1 MGEERTSD
9 ETSREL
15 LEQLAARVEHLER
28 LLQSQTARLYAV
40 ERRMGIEPMLRRPLY
55 GSLKD
60 EREEARGASS
70 APVPPVTSRPAAPP
84 PREPARTPDAA
95 GPTQP
100 QTEAGR
106 RPDFGNGAGAGQ
118 RPRVEARP
126 AAATAAKPR
135 DLESLIGG
143 SVFSWIGII
152 FVTLAAGFAL
162 KLAFDNNWISPAVRV
177 SIGALAGLGLL
188 GLAERLRRRGMRPYA
203 YVLSGGGVLILYL
216 SVYAAY
222 DFYQLLSQPVAFL
235 LMTAVTA
242 IAVLLSVRHDALAV
256 AVLGLV
262 GGFLTPILLS
272 TGQDNQVALFTYVS
286 LLDGGVL
293 AVAYFKRWRVL
304 DFLSFVATALMTL
317 GWAFK
322 FYDRG
327 KLWTTLLF
335 VSLFFVVY
343 SLLSLFHNVLPRR
356 RSRWFD
362 VSLLGANAT
371 LYFGFCYAMWADAA
385 YADAA
390 PATQAL
396 LISAFFGGLFYAAR
410 ARSRDDRLLV
420 YAYVAAA
427 VTFLTAAV
435 AIQLE
440 LQWVTIVWAVE
451 GLMLT
456 WAGLRANEPAARRAG
471 FLVFAVA
478 FAHWLGFDA
487 TRFGFDA
494 QALSA
499 GGDRFVPL
507 LNARALSCLALV
519 SALAGA
525 AWLYRG
531 AAAYVGEENSGV
543 DEEERS
549 AAVGLYTLAANG
561 LALVL
566 LTLDVSDYFG
576 RQKALSEGLARERA
590 EGARQFALTALWS
603 VYGAGLF
610 AYGARRMLRAAR
622 YAGLL
627 LIVAATVKALAVD
640 LRYYDAVWHVPLANQ
655 TFMAFA
661 LLVAAYAAVL
671 RLVARDPR
679 LEEERAAAPA
689 LAVVAHGLALVALSA
704 EALGY
709 FDRMA
714 PAGQDAGVI
723 DEWKAFSL
731 AVVWTLY
738 GACVFLYGARRRA
751 AVWRYIALFV
761 VGAAVAEVLALVAP
775 FYDAPWHALIFNQT
789 TAAFALL
796 VAALWLVSREYARA
810 LPELEEGGQ
819 ALPSVVVAA
828 NVLALAGLSLAAA
841 GYFRARMAGEPDAS
855 RLRDLELAKQL
866 SLSLVWALYGAGLLL
881 AGRLRR
887 VRLLRL
893 MALAL
898 LGLTTFKVF
907 LFDVS
912 ALDRAYRIVS
922 FIVLGVILLA
932 VSYLYQK
939 SQQRAAAEEAEAGE
953 AAPAPDTSEAAG

>member
-1 MGEERTSD
+1 
-9 ETSREL
+9 
-15 LEQLAARVEHLER
+15 
-28 LLQSQTARLYAV
+28 
-40 ERRMGIEPMLRRPLY
+40 
-55 GSLKD
+55 
-60 EREEARGASS
+60 
-70 APVPPVTSRPAAPP
+70 
-84 PREPARTPDAA
+84 
-95 GPTQP
+95 
-100 QTEAGR
+100 
-106 RPDFGNGAGAGQ
+106 
-118 RPRVEARP
+118 
-126 AAATAAKPR
+126 
-135 DLESLIGG
+135 
-143 SVFSWIGII
+143 
-152 FVTLAAGFAL
+152 
-162 KLAFDNNWISPAVRV
+162 
-177 SIGALAGLGLL
+177 
-188 GLAERLRRRGMRPYA
+188 
-203 YVLSGGGVLILYL
+203 
-216 SVYAAY
+216 
-222 DFYQLLSQPVAFL
+222 
-235 LMTAVTA
+235 
-242 IAVLLSVRHDALAV
+242 
-256 AVLGLV
+256 
-262 GGFLTPILLS
+262 
-272 TGQDNQVALFTYVS
+272 
-286 LLDGGVL
+286 
-293 AVAYFKRWRVL
+293 
-304 DFLSFVATALMTL
+304 
-317 GWAFK
+317 
-322 FYDRG
+322 
-327 KLWTTLLF
+327 
-335 VSLFFVVY
+335 
-343 SLLSLFHNVLPRR
+343 
-356 RSRWFD
+356 
-362 VSLLGANAT
+362 
-371 LYFGFCYAMWADAA
+371 
-385 YADAA
+385 
-390 PATQAL
+390 L

-410 ARSRDDRLLV
+410 TRSRDDRLLV

-471 FLVFAVA
+471 FFVFAVA

-487 TRFGFDA
+487 MRFGFDA

-531 AAAYVGEENSGV
+531 GAAVDAEGDVEKSAM

-549 AAVGLYTLAANG
+549 AAVALYTLAANG

-610 AYGARRMLRAAR
+610 AYGARRMVRAAR
-622 YAGLL
+622 YAGLML
-627 LIVAATVKALAVD
+627 VVAATVKALAID
-640 LRYYDAVWHVPLANQ
+640 LRYYDAVWHAPLANH

-661 LLVAAYAAVL
+661 LLVAAYFAIL

-679 LEEERAAAPA
+679 LEEERLTAPA

-709 FDRMA
+709 FDRMS
-714 PAGQDAGVI
+714 PTERGAGVI
-723 DEWKAFSL
+723 DEWKVFSL
-731 AVVWTLY
+731 AVVWILY
-738 GACVFLYGARRRA
+738 GACTFLYGARRRVA
-751 AVWRYIALFV
+751 LWRYIGLFII
-761 VGAAVAEVLALVAP
+761 GATFAEVLVWVVP
-775 FYDAPWHALIFNQT
+775 YYDAPWHAPILNQT
-789 TAAFALL
+789 AAAFALL
-796 VAALWLVSREYARA
+796 VAALWLVSREYAHA
-810 LPELEEGGQ
+810 MPELEEGGQ
-819 ALPSVVVAA
+819 ALPLVVVAA
-828 NVLALAGLSLAAA
+828 NVIALAGLSVEAV
-841 GYFRARMAGEPDAS
+841 GYFRSRTAGELDPV

-866 SLSLVWALYGAGLLL
+866 SLSLIWALYGAGLLL
-881 AGRLRR
+881 VGRLRR

-939 SQQRAAAEEAEAGE
+939 SQQRAAAEEAEAEAGG
-953 AAPAPDTSEAAG
+953 AAPDASEAAG